1 MIELREAVT
10 DEHLEATRAV
20 RLAVHPNERAATVEE
35 IRASWEEDRLML
47 LAFLDGKLAG
57 SGIAGRSS
65 IPGRVFVAPRV
76 LPDRRG
82 RGVGTAVLRR
92 LADHGATH
100 GFPTA
105 VASVAGADEHSVAF
119 ACKFGFE
126 QVDRQVE
133 QVLEVDGN
141 PPTPRLVDGVA
152 FVSIAERPELLREA
166 FALGE
171 EGFADMPVHG
181 GVTVTLDEWLRD
193 EATLPA
199 GSFVALADG
208 EIVGYAGLLHWQN
221 EPTKAE
227 HGLTVVRRDWRG
239 RGLATALKQRE
250 ITWAAGNGLRELVT
264 WTQTGNENMQ
274 RVNERLGY
282 VTRGVALTFVHGL
295 PL

>member
-10 DEHLEATRAV
+10 DEDLEGIRAV
-20 RLAVHPNERAATVEE
+20 RLAVVPNERAATVEE
-35 IRASWEEDRLML
+35 IRAAWEEDRLML
-47 LAFLDGKLAG
+47 LAFLDGELAG

-65 IPGRVFVAPRV
+65 IPGRVFLAPRV
-76 LPDRRG
+76 LPDKRG
-82 RGVGTAVLRR
+82 RGVGTALLRR
-92 LADHGATH
+92 LADHGAER

-105 VASVAGADEHSVAF
+105 VAFVAGADKHSVAF
-119 ACKFGFE
+119 ARKFGFE

-133 QVLEVDGN
+133 QAFAVDAD
-141 PPTPRLVDGVA
+141 PPTPEPIDGVE

-166 FALGE
+166 FALAE

-199 GSFVALADG
+199 GSFVALAGG
-208 EIVGYAGLLHWQN
+208 EIVGYAGLMHWPD

-227 HGLTVVRRDWRG
+227 HGLTVVRRDRRG
-239 RGLATALKQRE
+239 RGLAKALKQRE
-250 ITWAAGNGLRELVT
+250 IAWAAGNGMRELVT

-282 VTRGVALTFVHGL
+282 VTRSVALTFVRGL